1 MITEKTAREMYAKN
15 REKIMQKARSSNSGF
30 FGVGF
35 YNNFSVL
42 LSEKSTRPGIQWDN
56 NPEFHFQVPCK
67 RLLNYRY
74 LDELFTEALDNYLLT
89 GKKFFVK
96 DEKDE

>member
-42 LSEKSTRPGIQWDN
+42 LSEKSTKPGIQWDN
-56 NPEFHFQVPCK
+56 KPEFHFQVPCK

-96 DEKDE
+96 DE

>member
-1 MITEKTAREMYAKN
+1 MIMENQQEKCTRKTAKNHAKN
-15 REKIMQKARSSNSGF
+15 EGSNGG
-30 FGVGF
+30 FGVGSIITAF
-35 YNNFSVL
+35 TFG
-42 LSEKSTRPGIQWDN
+42 KSTRPGIQWDN